1 MTPESVRQRHEQ
13 LSATLRDDVAPWSDY
28 CRCVRDSPSP
38 ATSSVTLGASPYSR
52 GELGTLTYRAV
63 DPMLA
68 GAPEVTPTTPLVVG
82 SVADAQNVDRTSPL
96 GNIVS
101 DMIRT
106 RLV

>member
-1 MTPESVRQRHEQ
+1 MNNCLRHFAMM
-13 LSATLRDDVAPWSDY
+13 LPLGLTIAG
-28 CRCVRDSPSP
+28 CVRDSPSP

-63 DPMLA
+63 DLMLA